1 MYHII
6 LSMTSRIVWLLT
18 NLISLIQSFT
28 NINIYI
34 YLWYLSSYRE
44 FEAYMSEVK
53 KVPGIMSEGKREVI
67 NNVDN
72 DSNGNDDNVD
82 DDDSD
87 MYDDFTTMMIG
98 IMMFMIM
105 IFLIFIR

>member
-1 MYHII
+1 
-6 LSMTSRIVWLLT
+6 
-18 NLISLIQSFT
+18 
-28 NINIYI
+28 
-34 YLWYLSSYRE
+34 
-44 FEAYMSEVK
+44 MSEVK

-105 IFLIFIR
+105 IFLIFYQIMLHFKSFMEDYNTATMPHEKYYRQFYWCSGVYDGGDDNNDDGIW